1 LIKFTVFKLGEIIN
15 CSKGGEKM
23 TDMESLVSKI
33 KEVIANRLNRS
44 IDEVTDEARFIEDL
58 GADSLDLTEL
68 LMTLEEEFNIQLDD
82 DANQIITVGDAV
94 KYVLS
99 RVK

>member
-1 LIKFTVFKLGEIIN
+1 
-15 CSKGGEKM
+15 M

>member
-1 LIKFTVFKLGEIIN
+1 
-15 CSKGGEKM
+15 M
-23 TDMESLVSKI
+23 ADTDALVVKI
-33 KEVIANRLNRS
+33 KEVIANRLSRS

-82 DANQIITVGDAV
+82 DANQIITVGDAIN
-94 KYVLS
+94 YVLS

>member
-1 LIKFTVFKLGEIIN
+1 VGNNFIF
-15 CSKGGEKM
+15 SKGGEKM
-23 TDMESLVSKI
+23 TDTDALVSKI
-33 KEVIANRLNRS
+33 KEVIANRLSRS

-82 DANQIITVGDAV
+82 DANQIITVGDAI

>member
-1 LIKFTVFKLGEIIN
+1 
-15 CSKGGEKM
+15 M
-23 TDMESLVSKI
+23 TDTDALATKI
-33 KEVIANRLNRS
+33 KEVIANRLSRS

-82 DANQIITVGDAV
+82 DANQIITVGDAI

>member
-1 LIKFTVFKLGEIIN
+1 L
-15 CSKGGEKM
+15 KGGEKM
-23 TDMESLVSKI
+23 TDTDALITKI
-33 KEVIANRLNRS
+33 KEVIANRLSRS

-82 DANQIITVGDAV
+82 DANQIITVGDAI
-94 KYVLS
+94 KYVLA

>member
-1 LIKFTVFKLGEIIN
+1 MTENDAII
-15 CSKGGEKM
+15 
-23 TDMESLVSKI
+23 TKI
-33 KEVIANRLNRS
+33 KEVIANRLGRS

-82 DANQIITVGDAV
+82 DANQIITVGDAIQYV
-94 KYVLS
+94 KS

>member
-1 LIKFTVFKLGEIIN
+1 
-15 CSKGGEKM
+15 M
-23 TDMESLVSKI
+23 TDTDALVNKI
-33 KEVIANRLNRS
+33 KEVIANRLSRS

-99 RVK
+99 RIK

>member
-1 LIKFTVFKLGEIIN
+1 MGNNFIF
-15 CSKGGEKM
+15 SKGGEKM
-23 TDMESLVSKI
+23 TDTDALVSKI
-33 KEVIANRLNRS
+33 KEVIANRLSRS

-82 DANQIITVGDAV
+82 DANQIITVGDAI

>member
-1 LIKFTVFKLGEIIN
+1 
-15 CSKGGEKM
+15 M
-23 TDMESLVSKI
+23 AYTDALVVKI
-33 KEVIANRLNRS
+33 KEVIANRLSRS

-82 DANQIITVGDAV
+82 DANQIITVGDAIN
-94 KYVLS
+94 YVLS

>member
-1 LIKFTVFKLGEIIN
+1 MGIN
-15 CSKGGEKM
+15 FFILKGGEKM
-23 TDMESLVSKI
+23 NDTNALVTKI
-33 KEVIANRLNRS
+33 KEVIANRLSRS

-82 DANQIITVGDAV
+82 DANQIITVGDAI

-99 RVK
+99 RIK

>member
-1 LIKFTVFKLGEIIN
+1 MANISAEELAK
-15 CSKGGEKM
+15 
-23 TDMESLVSKI
+23 KI

-44 IDEVTDEARFIEDL
+44 IEEITDEARFIEDL

-82 DANQIITVGDAV
+82 DANQIVTVGDAI
-94 KYVLS
+94 KYIS
-99 RVK
+99 ARVIN

>member
-1 LIKFTVFKLGEIIN
+1 LGEITKYL
-15 CSKGGEKM
+15 KGGVKM
-23 TDMESLVSKI
+23 ADMEALVSKI

>member
-1 LIKFTVFKLGEIIN
+1 
-15 CSKGGEKM
+15 M
-23 TDMESLVSKI
+23 TDMEALVSKI

>member
-1 LIKFTVFKLGEIIN
+1 M
-15 CSKGGEKM
+15 KGGEKM
-23 TDMESLVSKI
+23 TDTDALITKI
-33 KEVIANRLNRS
+33 KEVIANRLSRS

-82 DANQIITVGDAV
+82 DANQIITVGDAI
-94 KYVLS
+94 KYVLA